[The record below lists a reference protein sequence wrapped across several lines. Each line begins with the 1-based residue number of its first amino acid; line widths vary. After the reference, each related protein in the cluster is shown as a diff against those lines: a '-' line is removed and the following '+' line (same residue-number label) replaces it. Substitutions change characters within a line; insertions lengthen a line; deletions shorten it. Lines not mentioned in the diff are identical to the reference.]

1 LGLAA
6 KVWDGGVSVEPDVFQ
21 FVFGHVG
28 GGLCGLAVMVILG
41 YQVVGGVPRLPEIR
55 RTG

>member
-28 GGLCGLAVMVILG
+28 VGLCGLAVMVILG